1 MQLGQ
6 RGLIG
11 SQDWPL
17 GLDREGSRGTGSGR
31 KATRAVSDAASE
43 GAIAFRSRQPCDDD
57 EDEMWVVSARP

>member
-6 RGLIG
+6 RGLSG
-11 SQDWPL
+11 SQGWPL

-57 EDEMWVVSARP
+57 GEDVWVVSSRP